1 MAGQTEKQRIYTVA
15 TAHLDTSW
23 LWDLETT
30 IREYIPDTLK
40 TNFALFE
47 KYPEYVF
54 NFEGSYRYELM
65 KEYYP
70 ELYEKLREYVAQ
82 GRWVPAGSCYEN
94 GDVNTPS
101 PEALFRN
108 ILYGNGFF
116 EREFGIRTKDIFIPD
131 CFGFGF
137 ALPSIARHA
146 NLIGFSTGKLQWGS
160 AYGIPFDLGKWYGVD
175 GNFVFAELHPGSYTR
190 TFKKVRGL
198 SAAESKLRENKK
210 IGLPFTVLYHGTGDR
225 GGAPSELSVATVVSE
240 QLRNAEEDI
249 EVWSAGSARAFEEM
263 AAMDRDRLKRVP
275 EWRNELLLT
284 NHGVGSYTS
293 RAVSKRWNRRSEQ
306 LADAAE
312 RSASASL
319 WAGAGEYPQETLDTA
334 WKRTIAHQFHDDITG
349 TSFQVCYKRNW
360 NDYVLSMNLFAG
372 EYEAA
377 CGRVAS
383 LMDTSFA
390 QGVPVLVSNPCQCS
404 AERVEAVEA
413 SVTMQKHTP
422 FVKVFD
428 PLGAEVPSQIKARRG
443 KVFDIVFLAAVPSV
457 GMKVYDVR
465 PSESPCTEKTDLYVN
480 SSVLENAKYK
490 VLFDANGDIAD
501 IYDKTID
508 KSILS
513 APVSLDVHNYVGSKA
528 WPAWELDYKDVSS
541 EPRGRACKPKF
552 KIAEFG
558 PARIAIETL
567 RTFEKSTFKQTVSLD
582 SRGDTIRV
590 YNEIDWHCGNSLLK
604 VRFPLAASNGTASYD
619 LGLGVIERGSNT
631 PKLYEVPAQM
641 WADITDDGGEFGVSV
656 FSDSRSGWDKPDDN
670 TLRLTGM
677 HSPFSNYRW
686 ECSQHLLEFGLNR
699 FSFGIFSHK
708 GLWHNK
714 TQSRALYFNQP
725 MAVFAVSGACRG
737 PLGPSFSF
745 ASVSNSAVLI
755 RAIKKAQD
763 SDEII
768 VRFNEGSNRFAKNVS
783 FTIGSG
789 IESAREVYAS
799 EEPKGEAN
807 VVDGSLVFDILPF
820 EPKTFALKL
829 APPPFKAPAP
839 EQTPLAL
846 PYDLAA
852 VTGNQNRSR
861 GELAGGLS
869 VPDELFPAEILSG
882 GVRFATAK
890 GAADGKTA
898 LVCAGQTIPL
908 PKGTRKV
915 HLLAA
920 ARGGDTAAVFKTG
933 SEETALKIAD
943 CFEAVGAWDLA
954 GLDETGYLKRD
965 ALAWHATHAHDRTGD
980 VLGKQ
985 IYFFRYTL
993 DAGGGPLVLP
1003 VNDNIVLLAAT
1014 ADAGASSCKAAA
1026 DLYDRLEKRAPD
1038 FNLTADQRANAR
1050 PNQLEKKIAENP
1062 ETGKV
1067 FKIAGPG
1074 FTSKF
1079 QIRDVIS
1086 TIRTQSML
1094 LRRAAKINQIRSGK
1108 KR

>member
-1 MAGQTEKQRIYTVA
+1 
-15 TAHLDTSW
+15 
-23 LWDLETT
+23 
-30 IREYIPDTLK
+30 
-40 TNFALFE
+40 
-47 KYPEYVF
+47 
-54 NFEGSYRYELM
+54 
-65 KEYYP
+65 
-70 ELYEKLREYVAQ
+70 
-82 GRWVPAGSCYEN
+82 
-94 GDVNTPS
+94 
-101 PEALFRN
+101 
-108 ILYGNGFF
+108 
-116 EREFGIRTKDIFIPD
+116 
-131 CFGFGF
+131 
-137 ALPSIARHA
+137 
-146 NLIGFSTGKLQWGS
+146 
-160 AYGIPFDLGKWYGVD
+160 
-175 GNFVFAELHPGSYTR
+175 
-190 TFKKVRGL
+190 
-198 SAAESKLRENKK
+198 
-210 IGLPFTVLYHGTGDR
+210 
-225 GGAPSELSVATVVSE
+225 
-240 QLRNAEEDI
+240 
-249 EVWSAGSARAFEEM
+249 
-263 AAMDRDRLKRVP
+263 
-275 EWRNELLLT
+275 
-284 NHGVGSYTS
+284 
-293 RAVSKRWNRRSEQ
+293 
-306 LADAAE
+306 
-312 RSASASL
+312 
-319 WAGAGEYPQETLDTA
+319 
-334 WKRTIAHQFHDDITG
+334 
-349 TSFQVCYKRNW
+349 
-360 NDYVLSMNLFAG
+360 
-372 EYEAA
+372 
-377 CGRVAS
+377 
-383 LMDTSFA
+383 
-390 QGVPVLVSNPCQCS
+390 
-404 AERVEAVEA
+404 
-413 SVTMQKHTP
+413 
-422 FVKVFD
+422 
-428 PLGAEVPSQIKARRG
+428 
-443 KVFDIVFLAAVPSV
+443 
-457 GMKVYDVR
+457 
-465 PSESPCTEKTDLYVN
+465 
-480 SSVLENAKYK
+480 
-490 VLFDANGDIAD
+490 
-501 IYDKTID
+501 
-508 KSILS
+508 
-513 APVSLDVHNYVGSKA
+513 
-528 WPAWELDYKDVSS
+528 
-541 EPRGRACKPKF
+541 
-552 KIAEFG
+552 
-558 PARIAIETL
+558 
-567 RTFEKSTFKQTVSLD
+567 
-582 SRGDTIRV
+582 
-590 YNEIDWHCGNSLLK
+590 
-604 VRFPLAASNGTASYD
+604 
-619 LGLGVIERGSNT
+619 
-631 PKLYEVPAQM
+631 
-641 WADITDDGGEFGVSV
+641 
-656 FSDSRSGWDKPDDN
+656 
-670 TLRLTGM
+670 
-677 HSPFSNYRW
+677 
-686 ECSQHLLEFGLNR
+686 
-699 FSFGIFSHK
+699 
-708 GLWHNK
+708 
-714 TQSRALYFNQP
+714 QP
-725 MAVFAVSGACRG
+725 MAVFAVSGDGRG
-737 PLGPSFSF
+737 PLGPSLII
-745 ASVSNSAVLI
+745 AWVSNSAVLI

-829 APPPFKAPAP
+829 APPPFKAPEP
-839 EQTPLAL
+839 EQTPLSL

-852 VTGNQNRSR
+852 VTGNQNRAR

-1026 DLYDRLEKRAPD
+1026 DLYDRLEKRAPG